1 MQGVFAR
8 GFASGFAI
16 VGVLMSLSCGKNEA
30 ADKAV
35 PPAPPPVPSAGAAA
49 SAASAAPVETAAPAA
64 AASAA
69 PVPMPTCPPGLTPN
83 AFPAYCIKLPAG
95 YAVKLSRISPKKG
108 SVAYETGTTTDNL
121 MISYDDSPLPQ
132 VARDVEGELKFG
144 GDKLE
149 KRGHMAG
156 RSKWYEGSHADYER
170 IISLVP
176 EAGGLTLKCSF
187 AYQPKKPPSKDAI
200 QACKTLVVP

>member
-1 MQGVFAR
+1 MRDVV
-8 GFASGFAI
+8 ASVIASMI
-16 VGVLMSLSCGKNEA
+16 ATVSVLMALSCGKNEA
-30 ADKAV
+30 AEKAV
-35 PPAPPPVPSAGAAA
+35 PPAPPPPVPSAGAAA
-49 SAASAAPVETAAPAA
+49 SAASAPPVETAA

-69 PVPMPTCPPGLTPN
+69 PVAMPTCPPGLTPN

-95 YAVKLSRISPKKG
+95 YTVKQSRISPKKG

-132 VARDVEGELKFG
+132 VAKDVEGELKFG

-187 AYQPKKPPSKDAI
+187 AYQPKKPPSKDAV

>member
-1 MQGVFAR
+1 MRRVFAT
-8 GFASGFAI
+8 
-16 VGVLMSLSCGKNEA
+16 VGLLVSLSCGKNDA

-35 PPAPPPVPSAGAAA
+35 PPAPPPPVPSASATAPASTAPPVETAAA
-49 SAASAAPVETAAPAA
+49 SAAAVA
-64 AASAA
+64 
-69 PVPMPTCPPGLTPN
+69 MPTCPPGLTPN

-95 YAVKLSRISPKKG
+95 YGVKQSRISPKKG
-108 SVAYETGTTTDNL
+108 SIEYQTGTPTDNL

-149 KRGHMAG
+149 KRGRLGG
-156 RSKWYEGSHADYER
+156 RSKWYVGSHADYER

-176 EAGGLTLKCSF
+176 AAGGLTLKCSF
-187 AYQPKKPPSKDAI
+187 AYQPKKPPSKDAV